1 MGKNSRGHGY
11 YCSRLEMSS
20 FQNFFNEDFLLSS
33 TLKPKSLNG
42 SSESIKA
49 DSNSAGNST
58 CPVVISD
65 EKVKVD
71 PILSEPAAKRAC
83 ISPVPAIEIKRDRI
97 SRTDNTAKTSTT
109 YLPRNTLSNDKVV
122 QENTS
127 RLYSPPES
135 YPKIPVPAA
144 PISFLLNPSAPMNP
158 NPSSKINQ
166 NQVPVSAV
174 TPSPPQ
180 SLSDQ
185 ILQVRIKLQI
195 YQKEYAHFVECANR
209 SSLQIQETLEELHRL
224 VNMNFDL
231 EPSKAKI
238 NNLNEISSLS
248 NTASAQNLAVAV
260 PRTIPAAPKPLDQ
273 DQEGIQIKSVKHR
286 PRVFPRK
293 PRCLLFNP
301 TQSEYSD
308 LMITSSLDGSVQLW
322 SKNDQKIHS
331 SIYLPSYLH
340 KPFFVEDICWD
351 RKPTGLLAI
360 GLCESANAPVSDD
373 GNGSSPNRSDRQF
386 AFLKFNNREP
396 FSAPKFIY
404 SPLTPHDRSI
414 TVIENWS
421 SSKHPGDV
429 SNFLTGGLDKAIF
442 SWKVVTHGNGSRD
455 PEISVREL
463 HRRHTSSV
471 QAICYDWNT
480 TDIWSGGTDC
490 RLIQW
495 SGDENRIVNELRWD
509 TRISHLIKTNNHPNL
524 MLASVMS
531 MSSQLRLFDYRI
543 NSIVHSFGTQETANL
558 SRYVRPSWHPDGNLI
573 ANGTASPADS
583 VGSINIWDIRMMRS
597 NTNTNNSNS
606 VIKPVKMVN
615 CEDRRIVR
623 AEFAPD
629 GRSLVGMSTDGSLT
643 FVEF

>member
-1 MGKNSRGHGY
+1 
-11 YCSRLEMSS
+11 MSS

-33 TLKPKSLNG
+33 TLKPKILNG
-42 SSESIKA
+42 SLESVAA
-49 DSNSAGNST
+49 DSNNSDNNT
-58 CPVVISD
+58 FTPVAISD
-65 EKVKVD
+65 EKIKVD
-71 PILSEPAAKRAC
+71 PSLAKSAVKRVC
-83 ISPVPAIEIKRDRI
+83 ISPVPPAFEIKGEHG
-97 SRTDNTAKTSTT
+97 SRTDNLSKSLASHS
-109 YLPRNTLSNDKVV
+109 PRIARSNDIVAKHD
-122 QENTS
+122 TS
-127 RLYSPPES
+127 ATYSSTGS
-135 YPKIPVPAA
+135 YPNVPAA
-144 PISFLLNPSAPMNP
+144 PISVILNTKSPIIPNPPLTNNQNYDLVSAPVLTT
-158 NPSSKINQ
+158 S
-166 NQVPVSAV
+166 
-174 TPSPPQ
+174 SPPQ

-224 VNMNFDL
+224 VNINFDL

-238 NNLNEISSLS
+238 NNLNNISSLS
-248 NTASAQNLAVAV
+248 TSESVDNLPAAIVKS
-260 PRTIPAAPKPLDQ
+260 IPASTPKPIV
-273 DQEGIQIKSVKHR
+273 QEEGVQIKSVKHR
-286 PRVFPRK
+286 PRAFPRK
-293 PRCLLFNP
+293 PRCLLFNSN
-301 TQSEYSD
+301 QSSYSD

-340 KPFFVEDICWD
+340 KPFFVEDLCWD

-360 GLCESANAPVSDD
+360 GLCESANAPVNDD

-386 AFLKFNNREP
+386 AFLKFDNRDP

-421 SSKHPGDV
+421 SQKHPGDV

-442 SWKVVTHGNGSRD
+442 SWKVVSHGNGSRD
-455 PEISVREL
+455 PEITVREL

-509 TRISHLIKTNNHPNL
+509 TRISHLIKSKNHPNL
-524 MLASVMS
+524 MLATVMS
-531 MSSQLRLFDYRI
+531 MSSQLRLFDYRM
-543 NSIVHSFGTQETANL
+543 NSILHSFGTQETANL
-558 SRYVRPSWHPDGNLI
+558 SRYVRPSWHPDGFLI
-573 ANGTASPADS
+573 ASGTASPADS
-583 VGSINIWDIRMMRS
+583 VGSINIWDIRMLRS
-597 NTNTNNSNS
+597 NVNNHNS
-606 VIKPVKMVN
+606 IIKPVKTIN

-623 AEFAPD
+623 AEFSPD
-629 GRSLVGMSTDGSLT
+629 GRSLVAMSTDGAMT